1 MPTYMYKAVNKSGLV
16 VRNRVESASRQG
28 LIKMLKNNHLM
39 PIEIQQVSYISKRT
53 PKKQKKNIT
62 NIQEIM
68 KNVNTTQIGVKS
80 KTQTVKE
87 KINLYFAKTEKI
99 TQRDLVVFTQN
110 FYLLKKANFNNI
122 HALNTII
129 ESTENI
135 TFRGI
140 LEDILAGLEAGENMY
155 TTMEY
160 YSNVFPYIYI
170 NMIKVGELSG
180 SLTNSLE
187 QAVKYLDDTEALNK
201 NSLTNSLEQAVKY
214 LDDTE
219 ALNKKL
225 RGILI
230 PNIIQFVLLLVMLVV
245 GTLFAIPAIQG
256 IFDEL
261 GTDETLPAITL
272 WFADFV
278 DMAIQYWYIPTLI
291 IIGIVAVILFYI
303 NTPKGKYNFHY
314 FKYKMPIFGEL
325 IFALDFSRFLK
336 AMLLNLQNGMRI
348 QDAID
353 VSKNV
358 IKNYVLLSII
368 ETSLNNILIGGS
380 WVEPFEKSGL
390 AKPMITEMLKIGMQ
404 TDLTEMMEKL
414 VEYMEIDI
422 DNIMN
427 KIMKALPQVVYA
439 IVGAV
444 LIFFVLVVLVP
455 CIQVYMGNFLFSA
468 YDV

>member
-1 MPTYMYKAVNKSGLV
+1 MPTYMYRAMTKTGVV
-16 VRNRVESASRQG
+16 VRNKVESNSKQQ
-28 LIKMLKNNHLM
+28 LIKTLKNNNLL
-39 PIEIQQVSYISKRT
+39 PISIEQIAYRSRNAV
-53 PKKQKKNIT
+53 KKKKKNVT
-62 NIQEIM
+62 DIQEIM
-68 KNVNTTQIGVKS
+68 KNVNTTQIGKNRERTLS
-80 KTQTVKE
+80 TKE

-99 TQRDLVVFTQN
+99 TPRDIVVFTQN

-129 ESTENI
+129 ESTDNVS
-135 TFRGI
+135 FRGI
-140 LEDILAGLEAGENMY
+140 LEDILAGVEAGENMY

-187 QAVKYLDDTEALNK
+187 QAVKYLDDST
-201 NSLTNSLEQAVKY
+201 
-214 LDDTE
+214 
-219 ALNKKL
+219 ALNKKIKS
-225 RGILI
+225 ILI
-230 PNIIQFVLLLVMLVV
+230 PNIVQFVLLLVMLIV
-245 GTLFAIPAIQG
+245 GTLVAIPAIQG

-261 GTDETLPAITL
+261 GTEETLPAITL

-278 DMAIQYWYIPTLI
+278 DKAIKYWYLPVTI
-291 IIGIVAVILFYI
+291 ILAIVAGVLFYI

-325 IFALDFSRFLK
+325 IYALDFSRLMK
-336 AMLLNLQNGMRI
+336 AMLLNLKNGMRI
-348 QDAID
+348 QEALE

-358 IKNYVLLSII
+358 VQNYVMLSII
-368 ETSLNNILIGGS
+368 ETSINNILIGSS
-380 WVEPFEKSGL
+380 WIEPFEKSGL
-390 AKPMITEMLKIGMQ
+390 SKSMTTEMLKIGMQ

-422 DNIMN
+422 DNIMT

-468 YDV
+468 YGV

>member
-16 VRNRVESASRQG
+16 VRNRVESSSRQG

-39 PIEIQQVSYISKRT
+39 PIEIQQISYISKRT
-53 PKKQKKNIT
+53 PKKQKKNVT

-201 NSLTNSLEQAVKY
+201 
-214 LDDTE
+214 
-219 ALNKKL
+219 KL
-225 RGILI
+225 KSILI

-291 IIGIVAVILFYI
+291 IIGIVAIILFYI

>member
-1 MPTYMYKAVNKSGLV
+1 MPTYIYKAVTNKGLI
-16 VRNRVESASRQG
+16 VRNKVEAGNKQT
-28 LIKMLKNNHLM
+28 LIKMLKNNSIT
-39 PIEIQQVSYISKRT
+39 PISIEQVSYKSLSPQR
-53 PKKQKKNIT
+53 KQKKNVT
-62 NIQEIM
+62 DIQEIM
-68 KNVNTTQIGVKS
+68 KNVNTTQIGTNRQRTLS
-80 KTQTVKE
+80 TKE
-87 KINLYFAKTEKI
+87 KIHLYFARTEKI
-99 TQRDLVVFTQN
+99 TQRDIVVFTQN

-129 ESTENI
+129 ESTDNLS
-135 TFRGI
+135 FRGI
-140 LEDILAGLEAGENMY
+140 LEDILAGVEAGENMY

-160 YSNVFPYIYI
+160 YSNIFPYIYI

-201 NSLTNSLEQAVKY
+201 
-214 LDDTE
+214 
-219 ALNKKL
+219 KL
-225 RGILI
+225 RSILI
-230 PNIIQFVLLLVMLVV
+230 PNIVQFFLLLVMLVV
-245 GTLFAIPAIQG
+245 GTLVAIPAIQG

-261 GTDETLPAITL
+261 GTEETLPAVTL
-272 WFADFV
+272 WFADFIDKV
-278 DMAIQYWYIPTLI
+278 IQYWYIPTFI
-291 IIGIVAVILFYI
+291 IVAIVGAILFYI

-325 IFALDFSRFLK
+325 IYALDFSRLMK
-336 AMLLNLQNGMRI
+336 AMLLNLRNGMRI
-348 QDAID
+348 QEALD

-358 IKNYVLLSII
+358 VQNYVMLSII
-368 ETSLNNILIGGS
+368 ETSLNNILMGAS
-380 WVEPFEKSGL
+380 WIEPFEKSGL
-390 AKPMITEMLKIGMQ
+390 SKSMITEMLKIGMQ
-404 TDLTEMMEKL
+404 TDLAEMMEKL

-422 DNIMN
+422 DNIMQ

-468 YDV
+468 YGV

>member
-1 MPTYMYKAVNKSGLV
+1 MPTYTYKAVTRTGLI

-28 LIKMLKNNHLM
+28 LIKMLKNNNLL
-39 PIEIQQVSYISKRT
+39 PISIEQISYISKRT

-80 KTQTVKE
+80 KTQTTKE
-87 KINLYFAKTEKI
+87 KINLYLAKTEKI

-122 HALNTII
+122 HALSTII

-135 TFRGI
+135 SFRGI

-201 NSLTNSLEQAVKY
+201 
-214 LDDTE
+214 
-219 ALNKKL
+219 KL
-225 RGILI
+225 KSILI

-291 IIGIVAVILFYI
+291 IIGIVAIILFYI

>member
-1 MPTYMYKAVNKSGLV
+1 MPTYTYKAVTRTGLI

-28 LIKMLKNNHLM
+28 LIKMLKNNEM
-39 PIEIQQVSYISKRT
+39 TPISIEQISYRSKRT

-80 KTQTVKE
+80 KTQTAKE

-122 HALNTII
+122 HALSTII
-129 ESTENI
+129 ERTENI
-135 TFRGI
+135 SFKGI

-160 YSNVFPYIYI
+160 YSNVFPYIYV

-180 SLTNSLE
+180 
-187 QAVKYLDDTEALNK
+187 
-201 NSLTNSLEQAVKY
+201 SLTNSLEQAVKY

-230 PNIIQFVLLLVMLVV
+230 PNIIQFVLLIVMLVV

>member
-1 MPTYMYKAVNKSGLV
+1 MPTYTYRAVTKTGLV
-16 VRNRVESASRQG
+16 VRNKVESASRQG
-28 LIKMLKNNHLM
+28 LIKMLKNNNLI
-39 PIEIQQVSYISKRT
+39 PIDIEQVSYRSNKT

-62 NIQEIM
+62 DIQEIM
-68 KNVNTTQIGVKS
+68 KNVNTTQIGTKS
-80 KTQTVKE
+80 KVQTTKE

-129 ESTENI
+129 EGTENI
-135 TFRGI
+135 SFKGI

-160 YSNVFPYIYI
+160 YSNVFPYIYV

-180 SLTNSLE
+180 
-187 QAVKYLDDTEALNK
+187 
-201 NSLTNSLEQAVKY
+201 SLTNSLEQAVKY

-230 PNIIQFVLLLVMLVV
+230 PNIIQFVLLIVMLIV

-278 DMAIQYWYIPTLI
+278 DKTIQYWYIPTI
-291 IIGIVAVILFYI
+291 IIALIVAAIVFYVH
-303 NTPKGKYNFHY
+303 TPKGKYNFHY

-325 IFALDFSRFLK
+325 IFALDFSRLMK
-336 AMLLNLQNGMRI
+336 AMLLNLKNGMRI
-348 QDAID
+348 QEAIE

-358 IKNYVLLSII
+358 VQNYVMLSII
-368 ETSLNNILIGGS
+368 ETSINNILIGSS

-422 DNIMN
+422 DNIMT

-439 IVGAV
+439 IVGVV

-468 YDV
+468 YGV

>member
-1 MPTYMYKAVNKSGLV
+1 MPTYIYRAMTKSGLV
-16 VRNRVESASRQG
+16 VRNRIEAASKQNLLKTLKENELLPIDVEQIR
-28 LIKMLKNNHLM
+28 
-39 PIEIQQVSYISKRT
+39 YIGKQ
-53 PKKQKKNIT
+53 QKKAKKNVANIE
-62 NIQEIM
+62 EIM
-68 KNVNTTQIGVKS
+68 KNINTTNIGKS
-80 KTQTVKE
+80 KPKQLSTKE

-99 TQRDLVVFTQN
+99 TNRDIMIFTQN

-129 ESTENI
+129 QSTENI
-135 TFRGI
+135 SFKGI
-140 LEDILAGLEAGENMY
+140 LEDILAGVEAGENMY

-170 NMIKVGELSG
+170 NMVKVGELSG

-187 QAVKYLDDTEALNK
+187 QAVKYLDESD
-201 NSLTNSLEQAVKY
+201 
-214 LDDTE
+214 

-225 RGILI
+225 RSILI
-230 PNIIQFVLLLVMLVV
+230 PNIVQFILLLVMLFV
-245 GTLFAIPAIQG
+245 GTLVAIPTIQG

-261 GTDETLPAITL
+261 GTDEELPAITL
-272 WFADFV
+272 WFADVV
-278 DMAIQYWYIPTLI
+278 DLMLAYWYIPVI
-291 IIGIVAVILFYI
+291 VIVAIAGGVLFYI

-336 AMLLNLQNGMRI
+336 AMLLNLKNGMRI
-348 QDAID
+348 QDSIE

-358 IKNYVLLSII
+358 IKNYVMLSMI
-368 ETSLNNILIGGS
+368 ETSINNILTGS
-380 WVEPFEKSGL
+380 SWIEPFEQSGL

-404 TDLTEMMEKL
+404 TDLAEMMEKL
-414 VEYMEIDI
+414 VEYMQIDI
-422 DNIMN
+422 DNIME
-427 KIMKALPQVVYA
+427 KIMKVLPQVVYA

-444 LIFFVLVVLVP
+444 LIFFVIVVLVP

-468 YDV
+468 YGV